1 MGPKLSSINPPSVP
15 LSLLSELSMSPTLRA
30 PSTPEDRTYTP
41 VPLPPNPVNETDEV
55 STPEQGVEVVSKTDE
70 QMQVDELPVDET
82 EEKPPS
88 GGETQQE
95 RDANLFYTPDEDER
109 LPVAELTEVDGVNY
123 VPPFNNPVYPNSNF
137 SSFTSAIGKF
147 FGIARQICLHV
158 IDDIILWLQVP

>member
-1 MGPKLSSINPPSVP
+1 
-15 LSLLSELSMSPTLRA
+15 
-30 PSTPEDRTYTP
+30 
-41 VPLPPNPVNETDEV
+41 
-55 STPEQGVEVVSKTDE
+55 
-70 QMQVDELPVDET
+70 MQVDELPVVMDET

-109 LPVAELTEVDGVNY
+109 LPVTELTEVDGVNY

-147 FGIARQICLHV
+147 SSPYVF
-158 IDDIILWLQVP
+158 